1 MFGIDPTIV
10 AFVGFATI
18 AAGGLCYAFLFERV
32 SSEAKAEKRLR
43 SIQAKNDPK
52 AVKATNRAMDVA
64 KRRKTVQESLK
75 ELEEKQREKSQKRVG
90 LKKLIQQAGLNWSM
104 QQFFILSFLCGLA
117 TAVVLFFAGLP
128 IYLAGA
134 GLLVGSL
141 GLPRWIIYRMRKRRM
156 DKFVEEFP
164 NAVDV
169 IVRGVKA
176 GLPVNDCLSI
186 VAKESKA
193 PVGVEF
199 SHMIE
204 AQQLGMPLSQ
214 AVTRLYENIPLA
226 ETNFFAI
233 VISIQQSAGG
243 NLSEALSNL
252 STVLRDRKK
261 MKGKI
266 SAMSA
271 EAKASAAIIGA
282 LPFLVAFLVYLTTPQ
297 YIMILF
303 TDPTGHIIL
312 ICAGLWMSM
321 GIYIMKKMISFDF

>member
-1 MFGIDPTIV
+1 MFGIDPTIL

-32 SSEAKAEKRLR
+32 SSEAKTEKRFR

-52 AVKATNRAMDVA
+52 AIRAASRANDVA

-75 ELEEKQREKSQKRVG
+75 ELEEKQREKSKKRLG
-90 LKKLIQQAGLNWSM
+90 LKKLMQQAGLTWSM
-104 QQFFILSFLCGLA
+104 QQFFVLSFICGLA
-117 TAVVLFFAGLP
+117 TAGALFLSGLP
-128 IYLAGA
+128 IYIAGA

-156 DKFVEEFP
+156 DKFIEEFP

-186 VAKESKA
+186 VAKEA
-193 PVGVEF
+193 RPPVSVEF
-199 SHMIE
+199 SRLIE
-204 AQQLGMPLSQ
+204 AQQLGMPLAQ

-226 ETNFFAI
+226 EANFFAI

-252 STVLRDRKK
+252 SAVLRDRKK
-261 MKGKI
+261 MKAKI

-271 EAKASAAIIGA
+271 EAKASAGIIGA

-312 ICAGLWMSM
+312 ICAGLWMSL